1 MFSAVIYHIS
11 GINFDKSIVV
21 DILVGLISLENLQ
34 PEKNDHCLGSKD
46 NQVCQSRATGKIFF
60 WEAWLTIPSTTKG
73 IVFWL
78 KS

>member
-46 NQVCQSRATGKIFF
+46 NQVCQSRATGKIFSGK
-60 WEAWLTIPSTTKG
+60 LGLPYP
-73 IVFWL
+73 VL
-78 KS
+78 